1 MPHEAVYED
10 ELSTKSDVYA
20 FGVVVWEVFS
30 KGDLPFPKLN
40 DNSILNKLKEKSLEW
55 KAHKET
61 PAALEKLQVSN
72 NVQTVKNRFR
82 TIDIHSHKQYFLKK
96 KRVFK
101 T

>member
-20 FGVVVWEVFS
+20 FGVLVWEVFS

-55 KAHKET
+55 KAHKDT
-61 PAALEKLQVSN
+61 PAALEKLQVREKFCYRS
-72 NVQTVKNRFR
+72 QTK
-82 TIDIHSHKQYFLKK
+82 SL
-96 KRVFK
+96 
-101 T
+101 